1 MRTDSVKIGFIGFGN
16 MGQAIA
22 DGFLYKEALGPSQM
36 GACAQDYE
44 KLKKN
49 TQARGMH
56 SFADSRQTVEWAD
69 VVVLAVKPW
78 MVGAVLEPVKDM
90 LEGKILWSVAAG
102 VMFDDF
108 EKMLPPGIHHISAIP
123 STPAAVGEGIFPCEK
138 KHSLTGDE
146 HAFFCS
152 MISRIGLVAEVETA
166 KVNIANTI
174 SGCGPAFAS
183 MFAEALGDAGVM
195 YGLTRSQAYELA
207 AGMLA
212 GTGKLMLGQGRHP
225 GQMKDDVCSPGGTTI
240 RGVAALEK
248 AGLRSAV
255 IGAVQAA
262 MGKYEE

>member
-1 MRTDSVKIGFIGFGN
+1 MSLISSRYT
-16 MGQAIA
+16 
-22 DGFLYKEALGPSQM
+22 
-36 GACAQDYE
+36 C
-44 KLKKN
+44 
-49 TQARGMH
+49 TQEEFEFAR
-56 SFADSRQTVEWAD
+56 SLFE
-69 VVVLAVKPW
+69 
-78 MVGAVLEPVKDM
+78 
-90 LEGKILWSVAAG
+90 AAG
-102 VMFDDF
+102 HVCVVED
-108 EKMLPPGIHHISAIP
+108 HVY
-123 STPAAVGEGIFPCEK
+123 TAANG
-138 KHSLTGDE
+138 
-146 HAFFCS
+146 
-152 MISRIGLVAEVETA
+152 
-166 KVNIANTI
+166 I